1 MVSPHLEL
9 QSDRR
14 ALAQAPGPLRAEGL
28 CGGREE
34 PIGETE
40 VSEQERDTKEEIG
53 GHMDFG

>member
-1 MVSPHLEL
+1 MEL